1 MGVVILL
8 MLLNTSHANNTHLH
22 AGQKEFQL
30 RTATAYRM
38 PATHDHSQ
46 SLESKIDPISHSSFT
61 LPTHGHRQSL
71 ESKIDPISHSSS
83 TLPTHGHRQSLES
96 TLLSQTAHKPSK
108 IDGLSTPRDHHS
120 HIKPASSSNLYHHS
134 HNIPHDVHPVLIAA
148 VLSTIAGV
156 SYFAYRAR
164 PLYND
169 LNEQYIA
176 KLHTEPGK
184 PLRFQNIDDEEKDI
198 SPIKNGRD
206 ASEHRRSPK
215 PQASSLNSILTLF
228 EGDYSVQTQIDI
240 SPIKSSL
247 STVGFFDIP

>member
-46 SLESKIDPISHSSFT
+46 SLESTIDPISHSSFT

-71 ESKIDPISHSSS
+71 ESKIDGLSTHRGPSYLKS
-83 TLPTHGHRQSLES
+83 TLRGTHGHRQSLES
-96 TLLSQTAHKPSK
+96 K
-108 IDGLSTPRDHHS
+108 IDGLSTPRGHHS
-120 HIKPASSSNLYHHS
+120 HSKLASNSNLYHHI
-134 HNIPHDVHPVLIAA
+134 HNIPHDVYPVLIAA
-148 VLSTIAGV
+148 AFSTIAGI

-164 PLYND
+164 PLHND

-198 SPIKNGRD
+198 SPIKNGRG
-206 ASEHRRSPK
+206 ASEHRRSHL
-215 PQASSLNSILTLF
+215 ALF
-228 EGDYSVQTQIDI
+228 EGDYSVQTHIDI